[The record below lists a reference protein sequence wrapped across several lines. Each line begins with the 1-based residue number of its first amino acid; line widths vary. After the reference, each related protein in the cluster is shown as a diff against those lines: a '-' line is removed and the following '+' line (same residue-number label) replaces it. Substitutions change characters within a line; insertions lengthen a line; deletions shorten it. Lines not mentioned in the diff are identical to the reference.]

1 MRLHRIRLE
10 NVRGVTERSIEL
22 SDRGVTVVEG
32 PNEIGKT
39 TTAEAV
45 DVLFEAKDSSRA
57 HQVRDLFAVGTDAGP
72 RVEVEFS
79 TRQCRAIYVKQW
91 GRGRTTQL
99 TLTSPRSQR
108 FSGDEAHARAR
119 QLLDSDVDPALWRA
133 LKIVQGE
140 SLTPAAWQHVPSLG
154 QALDRAAAASE
165 ATPGSG
171 CGEPEDL
178 FARVSA
184 EATRFFTVR
193 TGQPTG
199 ELAAAIAT
207 YERALADVV
216 DRRAQVRQA
225 QSDVYDAARYAQSL
239 AVLGERE
246 GQLSDAL
253 KQARDDAARVT
264 GLREALERAE
274 DDRLTAAADVAAS
287 EREWHQRLREV
298 VDVAE
303 RLETIKALRPR
314 VEDCLGQEQAAVVRR
329 DTVVE
334 QLSRA
339 RTARDGARQLAT
351 ATQRQVTEARQRRD
365 LAVAGERLA
374 AAERHRTALD
384 DAMAQ
389 LGRCRVDDALL
400 RRIEGTSSALSQ
412 AQQARDLAAPVLT
425 VSRLGHHDVY
435 VDGVRLGASSGAGP
449 EPNGAGGEAE
459 ASLPVIE
466 ERAVDVAGVVR
477 VSVRPG
483 TSGAD
488 LGATVASARSALS
501 DLLDAAG
508 VSGVDE
514 ARIVVEHRRA
524 AQQQRALA
532 EAALR
537 HHLGPDTCESLHDRV
552 ATLRERLADVRG
564 LAPQSMVDEPIPST
578 DHPVSESLLLDYD
591 RAADRAA
598 RELEAAERHLSRA
611 EHSRDVALDEHAA
624 AHRRLTTLQEQ
635 LSAHE
640 SEHRRLVD
648 RLAHDRASRSDET
661 LRACAF
667 DAQHRLAEVDGH
679 LAARQ
684 REMDAAD
691 PAAVEVRLSRAERLN
706 AQLAQERRELQSLAD
721 QVRGR
726 LLMAEGAGLFD
737 RLEEAEADH
746 DAARRELL
754 SVQRQARAARMLA
767 TVMAARRDQTR
778 SRYIAPYTS
787 AIQRLGSR
795 VFGAGFRVEV
805 DAQLRVVSRTLAGD
819 TLPISSLSG
828 GAREQLALVE
838 RLACAELVG
847 PEAGV
852 PVVIDDA
859 LGFSDPQRLQAMGGL
874 LSAAGEHSQVI
885 VLTCQPERYRHVS
898 DATVIRLGA

>member
-1 MRLHRIRLE
+1 
-10 NVRGVTERSIEL
+10 
-22 SDRGVTVVEG
+22 
-32 PNEIGKT
+32 
-39 TTAEAV
+39 
-45 DVLFEAKDSSRA
+45 
-57 HQVRDLFAVGTDAGP
+57 
-72 RVEVEFS
+72 
-79 TRQCRAIYVKQW
+79 
-91 GRGRTTQL
+91 
-99 TLTSPRSQR
+99 
-108 FSGDEAHARAR
+108 
-119 QLLDSDVDPALWRA
+119 
-133 LKIVQGE
+133 
-140 SLTPAAWQHVPSLG
+140 
-154 QALDRAAAASE
+154 
-165 ATPGSG
+165 
-171 CGEPEDL
+171 
-178 FARVSA
+178 VSA
-184 EATRFFTVR
+184 EAARFFTVR

-253 KQARDDAARVT
+253 KQARDDAGRVT
-264 GLREALERAE
+264 GLRKALERAE
-274 DDRLTAAADVAAS
+274 EDRLTATADVAAS
-287 EREWHQRLREV
+287 EREWHQRLRDV
-298 VDVAE
+298 VDVAD
-303 RLETIKALRPR
+303 RLETVKALRPR
-314 VEDCLGQEQAAVVRR
+314 VEDCLAQEQAAGVQR

-351 ATQRQVTEARQRRD
+351 ATQRQVIEARQRRD
-365 LAVAGERLA
+365 LAAAGERLA
-374 AAERHRTALD
+374 AAEQHRTALG
-384 DAMAQ
+384 DAMAE

-400 RRIEGTSSALSQ
+400 RRIERTSSALSQ

-449 EPNGAGGEAE
+449 EPNGAGGQAE
-459 ASLPVIE
+459 LPVIE
-466 ERAVDVAGVVR
+466 EHAVDVAGVVR

-483 TSGAD
+483 TTGAD
-488 LGATVASARSALS
+488 MEATVASARSALS

-508 VSGVDE
+508 VGGVDE
-514 ARIVVEHRRA
+514 ARVAVEHRRA

-532 EAALR
+532 EAAMR
-537 HHLGPDTCESLHDRV
+537 HHLGCDTWESLHDRV
-552 ATLRERLADVRG
+552 AILRERLAEVPG
-564 LAPQSMVDEPIPST
+564 PASQPMVDEPIPST
-578 DHPVSESLLLDYD
+578 DHPVSESLLLGYD

-611 EHSRDVALDEHAA
+611 EHSRDVALDDHAA
-624 AHRRLTTLQEQ
+624 AQRRLAALQEQ

-661 LRACAF
+661 LRASTFA
-667 DAQHRLAEVDGH
+667 AQHRLAEVEGH
-679 LAARQ
+679 LAERQ
-684 REMDAAD
+684 REIDAAD
-691 PAAVEVRLSRAERLN
+691 PAAVETRLSRAERLN
-706 AQLAQERRELQSLAD
+706 AQLAQEQRDLQSQAD

-726 LLMAEGAGLFD
+726 LVMAEAAGLFD

-795 VFGAGFRVEV
+795 VFGAGFHVEV

-819 TLPISSLSG
+819 TLPVSSLSG

-885 VLTCQPERYRHVS
+885 VLTCQPDRYRHVS